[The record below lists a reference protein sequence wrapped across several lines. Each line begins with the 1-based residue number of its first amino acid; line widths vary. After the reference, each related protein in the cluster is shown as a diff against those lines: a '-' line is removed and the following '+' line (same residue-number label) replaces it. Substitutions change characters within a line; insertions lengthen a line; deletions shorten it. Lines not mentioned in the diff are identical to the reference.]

1 MWKYIVIVS
10 LVLFAVASFVF
21 YKTHTALTSSEGEVA
36 ALQVQYTEAT
46 GKNNEVFVDEYILA
60 YAKMRHDWLTK
71 RKSDLEAEKERV
83 VAEDSAVTQ
92 EIEELNAKWEVLFGA
107 INKERESLKEVM
119 REVVSRL
126 DLSSAVEKTGA
137 DVQDLDETDPDLF
150 VKIGENLQ
158 ALNDKKGLLDTKLQE
173 ETSEVEKRVAERDD
187 LQEHIAEEEG
197 TARDR
202 RARISPEELVC
213 YVSVCDPAWDYVILS
228 KGADAGV
235 VIGSRLAV
243 MRGEKKICELN
254 ITLVEA
260 NRSSG
265 DIVYSTLVTGE
276 IVQPG
281 DRVISVRTS
290 PAKQ

>member
-1 MWKYIVIVS
+1 MWKYIVILS
-10 LVLFAVASFVF
+10 LVLFAAATFVF
-21 YKTHTALTSSEGEVA
+21 YKTHTALTSSDGEVA
-36 ALQVQYTEAT
+36 ALQAQYVEAT
-46 GKNNEVFVDEYILA
+46 GRNNDVFVDTYILA
-60 YAKMRHDWLTK
+60 YAKMRHEWLEQ
-71 RKSDLEAEKERV
+71 RKAEYEAEKTRV
-83 VAEDSAVTQ
+83 EAEDAAVSQ
-92 EIEELNAKWEVLFGA
+92 EIVELNAKWENLFGE
-107 INKERESLKEVM
+107 INRVRDSLKETM

-126 DLSSAVEKTGA
+126 DISSAVEKTGA

-158 ALNDKKGLLDTKLQE
+158 ALNEKKDLLAGKLQE
-173 ETSEVEKRVAERDD
+173 ETAEVEKRIAERDD
-187 LQEHIAEEEG
+187 LQENISEEEG

-213 YVSVCDPAWDYVILS
+213 HVSVCDPAWDYVILD

-243 MRGEKKICELN
+243 MRGDKKICELN
-254 ITLVEA
+254 VTLVEA

-265 DIVYSTLVTGE
+265 DVVYSTLVTGE

-281 DRVISVRTS
+281 DRVIAVRTS
-290 PAKQ
+290 PVKN